1 MNEKDKKKSAIFFGD
16 HLEDIFIKNLKKYP
30 MPELRPQIATN
41 IFYLKTSSSSEK
53 MKKFQLDLH
62 GSIIVLRYPEQP
74 NAIGFMD
81 VENTFMRKV
90 KVTFKERQFYSLK
103 FIKPKSFEQ
112 IFQLDESI
120 VDKWFSHLKKFCVLI
135 KFNHYFE
142 TKKILGKGTFAVVYQ
157 VKKIDSGQEY
167 AVKVF
172 NKKLL

>member
-1 MNEKDKKKSAIFFGD
+1 MDGKDKKKSAIFFGD

-30 MPELRPQIATN
+30 MPQLGPLIITN
-41 IFYLKTSSSSEK
+41 IFYLKTSSNSEK

-62 GSIIVLRYPEQP
+62 GSIIVLRYPDQEK
-74 NAIGFMD
+74 AIGFMD

-90 KVTFKERQFYSLK
+90 KMTFKERLFYSLK

-112 IFQLDESI
+112 IFQLDEDI
-120 VDKWFSHLKKFCVLI
+120 VDQWFAHLKRYCVLI

-157 VKKIDSGQEY
+157 V
-167 AVKVF
+167 
-172 NKKLL
+172 